1 MKRSFSIMKKL
12 FYVLCGCIALVACNK
27 INTDIHQDGHACDI
41 NFNLSVN
48 YPVGTKAV
56 KSGWE
61 DGDIVFI
68 FFQDVTTGYVTMKY
82 NGSSWEAPVVR
93 GVATIS
99 ELSESGKTLTA
110 LYRPFNPSTTANYS
124 DEDGWYF
131 ATNYYTYYMVAE
143 KVPYTVSISDGITTL
158 SATINM
164 TNPEGFVQFFVE
176 DPSPENEAYELGL
189 DAVYPARAE
198 YVSSDGTVS
207 EYELQWYDDLP
218 GYAFNGG
225 YLFSG
230 KLEKDNHY
238 IDNYGYNYYF
248 TKKRKSDNSRADFF
262 TAQPK
267 KISSHDAI
275 KLPTNNSE
283 RWLPVGKDKTVN
295 LKKGTTDLGTWHTCN
310 YQQSYPEN
318 RGDWVSGN
326 ILTNP
331 EVNLP
336 TKDQYDALI
345 EKCKCYQVSIHAVM
359 GRVFLADNE
368 KFIFLPLAN
377 YWTSTTT
384 PTLDWKL
391 ILTSY
396 QAPYTYGQ
404 ASGGTAY
411 VRSLK

>member
-1 MKRSFSIMKKL
+1 MKKL

-82 NGSSWEAPVVR
+82 NGSSWETPVFR
-93 GVATIS
+93 GHATIS

-110 LYRPFNPSTTANYS
+110 LYRPFITSTSASYDN
-124 DEDGWYF
+124 EDGWF
-131 ATNYYTYYMVAE
+131 FPTHKYTYYMVAE

-164 TNPEGFVQFFVE
+164 TNPEGFVQFFIE
-176 DPSPENEAYELGL
+176 DPSPEDEAYELGI

-207 EYELQWYDDLP
+207 EYGLEFYNALP
-218 GYAFNGG
+218 GYAVNGG
-225 YLFSG
+225 YIFSG
-230 KLEKDNHY
+230 KLENNDRYVNTF
-238 IDNYGYNYYF
+238 GPNYYF

-275 KLPTNNSE
+275 KLPANNSE

-318 RGDWVSGN
+318 AGDYVSSS
-326 ILTNP
+326 IRSNP
-331 EVNLP
+331 EVKLP
-336 TKDQYDALI
+336 TKDQYDALLN
-345 EKCKCYQVSIHAVM
+345 KCEWYYVSVHAAR
-359 GRVFLADNE
+359 GRVVLADNE
-368 KFIFLPLAN
+368 KFIFLPDRQ
-377 YWTSTTT
+377 YWTSTYS
-384 PTLDWKL
+384 DRYDCKL
-391 ILTSY
+391 ILISGSNPKTNLEP
-396 QAPYTYGQ
+396 A
-404 ASGGTAY
+404 GGTAY
-411 VRSLK
+411 VRSLALE